1 MNSEWMVLPLFIGAS
16 GAITISII
24 GSLMYYLLTHRK
36 SQFKQESFLKTL
48 SLHKQEHKTTE
59 RIDEQNPYE
68 LLGVNKGATKPEII
82 KAYKRKLKQ
91 YHPDIVAHKG
101 EEYRLIAKHKTILL
115 HKAKEILLRNINKAA
130 QSP

>member
-91 YHPDIVAHKG
+91 YHPDIVAH
-101 EEYRLIAKHKTILL
+101 
-115 HKAKEILLRNINKAA
+115 
-130 QSP
+130 